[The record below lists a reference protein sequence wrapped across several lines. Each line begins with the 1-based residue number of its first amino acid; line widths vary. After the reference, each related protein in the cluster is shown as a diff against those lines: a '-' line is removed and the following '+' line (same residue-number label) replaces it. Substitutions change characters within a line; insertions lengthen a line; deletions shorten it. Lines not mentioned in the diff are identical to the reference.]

1 MHDFDLPEY
10 DAFDIGRYDRTPLSL
25 DEAIREADAMRKA
38 DADSVPRVLPA
49 NASSDSFYVESI
61 DRETA
66 QAEMLLRFNALLV
79 RMLAGSRPRG
89 R

>member
-1 MHDFDLPEY
+1 MFDFDLPEY
-10 DAFDIGRYDRTPLSL
+10 DSFDIGRYDRRPLSL

-38 DADSVPRVLPA
+38 EPDSVLKVMPV
-49 NASSDSFYVESI
+49 NASADGFYVESV

-66 QAEMLLRFNALLV
+66 EAEI
-79 RMLAGSRPRG
+79 LAGLTAQWVRLLARSKLRG